1 MFRQAL
7 GVLRRRG
14 YSRDGLKKAKP
25 CPVLLPHGDQSHH
38 AHSRTRD
45 QSVIPLEV
53 LVQWFSSH
61 RLQIHLTW
69 RMIKKTFLTH
79 NSKRCIESEYWG
91 RGSRTCSLTNYQND
105 LDAQKIPRH
114 RSYLPG
120 FPEALSLLWTYLSS
134 LWGLWIA
141 FWIVMSI
148 INKHFWAFTVFWHI
162 LGPSK

>member
-38 AHSRTRD
+38 APHSRTRD
-45 QSVIPLEV
+45 QLSYTSGGFSAVV
-53 LVQWFSSH
+53 LKPQTTDSPHMVH
-61 RLQIHLTW
+61 D
-69 RMIKKTFLTH
+69 KKNVLTH

-120 FPEALSLLWTYLSS
+120 FPEALSLL
-134 LWGLWIA
+134 
-141 FWIVMSI
+141 
-148 INKHFWAFTVFWHI
+148 
-162 LGPSK
+162 